1 MGSLRWGTWLAT
13 RTTTVT
19 TNLDMMMKLV
29 VLATLV
35 SLAAAQGGG
44 ALSAAAGLL
53 DTNNNGVIEQSEAA
67 TAGIQGKVWDVF
79 NCVADTNDD
88 GKLQVSEFG
97 GVYSKMTDQAF
108 MQEAAQK
115 CAGCSVSINMILF
128 SLASLMAMI
137 WK

>member
-29 VLATLV
+29 VLAAIV
-35 SLAAAQGGG
+35 SLTAAQD
-44 ALSAAAGLL
+44 LSAAASFL

-67 TAGIQGKVWDVF
+67 TASIEGKVWDIF
-79 NCVADTNDD
+79 NCMADENDD
-88 GKLQVSEFG
+88 GKLQVKEFG
-97 GVYSKMTDQAF
+97 GVYSKISDQAF
-108 MQEAAQK
+108 LKEAALK

-137 WK
+137 RK

>member
-13 RTTTVT
+13 TTTTVT

-29 VLATLV
+29 ILAALV

-44 ALSAAAGLL
+44 AMGMAASFM
-53 DTNNNGVIEQSEAA
+53 DKNKDGVIEQSEAA
-67 TAGIQGKVWDVF
+67 TVSIEGQVWDMF
-79 NCVADTNDD
+79 NCMADANGD
-88 GKLQVSEFG
+88 GKLQVKEFG
-97 GVYSKMTDQAF
+97 GVYSKMTDTAF